1 MLDTIRL
8 TLSKDMFWVMDKT
21 YFQKETQNALRGYFT
36 LVQNPTKSELKNG
49 IYKPRLTMTKRFNT
63 TGRHEATLAI
73 EFSAP
78 KLVYGNNFDELEEKD
93 FMQVLALLQLRL
105 KEMGIGVFTKVLEKA
120 PVSAIHYSKNI
131 PLSDGMTPH
140 LLIKHIKQA
149 NISLALDVN
158 QTDYRNDGH
167 SYKWHSNSYEVA
179 FYDKLKDLEMSVK
192 SEKRTIEKDNDIQL
206 NLFEPFKERKRLE
219 VLRMEVRL
227 NKRQKIGQLF
237 GKLDIQTELTFKNL
251 FNQTISQQVL
261 LHYLDEVEGKRLS
274 LFDYRPTSKTSLLA
288 DLVISNPNIG
298 LTKIMKLYGL
308 KTAFDNA
315 NPRELRVMLGKY
327 SQRSWYRLIAEAKGI
342 KLSKIK
348 SPLEI
353 IRKHLTHFEPLKL
366 VEFEGIMLNNDK

>member
-8 TLSKDMFWVMDKT
+8 TLSKNMFWIIEKT
-21 YFQKETQNALRGYFT
+21 YFQKQTQNALRGYFT

-78 KLVYGNNFDELEEKD
+78 KLLYGNNFEELTEKD
-93 FMQVLALLQLRL
+93 FVQVLALLQSRL
-105 KEMGIGVFTKVLEKA
+105 KEMGIGVFTSVLENA

-131 PLSDGMTPH
+131 PLTDGTTPH

-167 SYKWHSNSYEVA
+167 SYKWHSNSYEVT
-179 FYDKLKDLEMSVK
+179 FYDKLKDLEMAVK
-192 SEKRTIEKDNDIQL
+192 SEKRAIEKDNAIQL

-227 NKRQKIGQLF
+227 NKRQKIGQLL
-237 GKLDIQTELTFKNL
+237 GKLGNQSELTLKNL

-288 DLVISNPNIG
+288 DLVISNPTIG
-298 LTKIMKLYGL
+298 LTKTMKLYGL

-315 NPRELRVMLGKY
+315 DPRELRVMLGKY

-342 KLSKIK
+342 KLTKTR

-353 IRKHLTHFEPLKL
+353 IRKSLTHFEPLKL
-366 VEFEGIMLNNDK
+366 VDFEGLMLNNDK